1 MYFEIIMPLI
11 YLICLMILIGPRF
24 LDTNSSLKQMLSN
37 LSIWSLIIICI
48 ALSYQVYDYF
58 IK

>member
-1 MYFEIIMPLI
+1 MNLEIIMPLI
-11 YLICLMILIGPRF
+11 YLICLMILIGPKF

-37 LSIWSLIIICI
+37 LSVWALIIICI
-48 ALSYQVYDYF
+48 VLSYQGYDYF

>member
-1 MYFEIIMPLI
+1 MNLEIVMPLI
-11 YLICLMILIGPRF
+11 YLICLMILISPRF

-37 LSIWSLIIICI
+37 LSVWALIIICI
-48 ALSYQVYDYF
+48 ALSYQGYDYF

>member
-1 MYFEIIMPLI
+1 MNLEIIMPLI
-11 YLICLMILIGPRF
+11 YLICLMILIGPKF

-37 LSIWSLIIICI
+37 LSVWALVIICI
-48 ALSYQVYDYF
+48 ALSYQCYDYF

>member
-1 MYFEIIMPLI
+1 MDLEIIMPLI
-11 YLICLMILIGPRF
+11 YLICLMILIGPKF

-37 LSIWSLIIICI
+37 LSVWALIIICI
-48 ALSYQVYDYF
+48 ALSYQGYDYF

>member
-1 MYFEIIMPLI
+1 MDLEIIMPLI

-37 LSIWSLIIICI
+37 LSVWALIIICI
-48 ALSYQVYDYF
+48 ALSYQGYDYF

>member
-1 MYFEIIMPLI
+1 MNLEIVMPLI
-11 YLICLMILIGPRF
+11 YLICLMILISPRF

-37 LSIWSLIIICI
+37 LSVWALIIICI
-48 ALSYQVYDYF
+48 ALSYQGYNYF

>member
-11 YLICLMILIGPRF
+11 YLICLMILIGPKF

-37 LSIWSLIIICI
+37 LSVWALIIICI
-48 ALSYQVYDYF
+48 ALSYQGYDYF

>member
-1 MYFEIIMPLI
+1 MNLEIIMPLI

-24 LDTNSSLKQMLSN
+24 LDTNSSLEQLLSN
-37 LSIWSLIIICI
+37 LSVWALIVICI
-48 ALSYQVYDYF
+48 ALSYQGYDYF

>member
-1 MYFEIIMPLI
+1 MNLEIIMPLI

-37 LSIWSLIIICI
+37 LSVWALIIICI
-48 ALSYQVYDYF
+48 ALSYQGYDYF

>member
-1 MYFEIIMPLI
+1 MNLDIVMPLI
-11 YLICLMILIGPRF
+11 YLICLMILISPRF

-37 LSIWSLIIICI
+37 LSVWALIIICI
-48 ALSYQVYDYF
+48 ALSYQGYDYF

>member
-1 MYFEIIMPLI
+1 MDLEIIMPLI
-11 YLICLMILIGPRF
+11 YLICLMILISPRF

-37 LSIWSLIIICI
+37 LSVWALIIICI
-48 ALSYQVYDYF
+48 ALSYQGYDYF

>member
-11 YLICLMILIGPRF
+11 YLICLMILIGPKF
-24 LDTNSSLKQMLSN
+24 LETNSSLKQMLSN
-37 LSIWSLIIICI
+37 LSVWALIIICI
-48 ALSYQVYDYF
+48 ALSYQGYDYF

>member
-1 MYFEIIMPLI
+1 MNLEIIMPLI
-11 YLICLMILIGPRF
+11 YLICLMILIGPKF

-37 LSIWSLIIICI
+37 LSVWALIIICI
-48 ALSYQVYDYF
+48 ALSYQGYNYF